1 MGGLMIKGV
10 FGLPPGADFPR
21 LFVHGLQARL
31 AGQPPEAAARVTVFV
46 NTQRMRR
53 AMMGHLTA
61 GGAALMPKIRLVT
74 DLARDAL
81 YHDVPAPVSPL
92 RRRLELSQLVRALL
106 DRAPTLAAQS
116 SVFDLADSLAALM
129 DEMRGEGV
137 PPDRI
142 AALDVSGHSEHWKR
156 TQDFIGIIGQFF
168 TDDAAPDVEARQ
180 RLVVARLIAGWHLN
194 PPADPV
200 IVAGSTGSRGTT
212 AILMRAVAELPQG
225 VLVLPGYDFDMP
237 DAVWA
242 QLDEAGTG
250 EDHPQFRYR
259 RLLAGSDLP
268 PVALWLDNHPP
279 NPARNRLISLSLRPA
294 PVTDQW
300 MVEGQLLGDLGVA
313 TADMTLI
320 EAPSPRAEAVA
331 VALILR
337 DAAERGRR
345 AALMTPD
352 RNLSRQVTAMLDLW
366 RIQPDDSAGEPLS
379 LSATGRFLR
388 HVADLFGQRMTGEM
402 LLALLKHPVTAAGAD
417 RALHLRMTQGFER
430 FLRAK
435 GAPFP
440 DTAMLAEWGA
450 GRPAALPWARWLT
463 GVMDGLDRWGDRPL
477 TTLVERH
484 LAVAEILSAGDGGDR
499 PMLWTTVDGLQAR
512 QAMADLAAAADA
524 AGTVS
529 PQQYRDI
536 LRAVLDGGEVRRQ
549 GQIRLETMIWGT
561 REARIQGADLVI
573 LGGMNDGIW
582 PALPPPDPWLN
593 RDMRLKAGLLLPERR
608 IGLSAHDYQQ
618 AICAAEV
625 VVTRAKRDAQA
636 ETVASRWINRLT
648 NLLSGL
654 PNQDGPAALAA
665 MVRRGNV
672 WLNLA
677 AALDAPGDTV
687 KPAPRPSPRPP
698 VTHRPKELPVTSI
711 TRLVRDPYH
720 VYARNILRLKPLDPL
735 RPGADPRLRGQVLH
749 RILESFVRHQH
760 TAEDPKARLMAIA
773 DAVLAEE
780 VAWPSVRALWLA
792 KLDRAADFFLAENAR
807 HGGRPVLIE
816 KGAGIDL
823 PGLDFRLTAKPDRID
838 VLPDGRL
845 HLIDYKTGTPPTKEQ
860 QAVFDNQLLLEAC
873 MATRGAFGP
882 DLPTDVA
889 SVAYIGLGASPSVNL
904 TVITDE
910 ILGRTWAQLSTLI
923 ERYGQ
928 REVGYTARRAVFEDH
943 KVNDY
948 DHLARHGEWDV
959 SMRAVGQDVGGDA

>member
-1 MGGLMIKGV
+1 MTRGV

-21 LFVHGLQARL
+21 LFVQGLQMQL
-31 AGQPPEAAARVTVFV
+31 AGQPPEAVARVTIFV

-61 GGAALMPKIRLVT
+61 GGAALLPKIRLVT
-74 DLARDAL
+74 DLARDAVH
-81 YHDVPAPVSPL
+81 HDVPAPVSPL
-92 RRRLELSQLVRALL
+92 RRRLELSQLVSALL
-106 DRAPTLAAQS
+106 ERAPSLAAQS
-116 SVFDLADSLAALM
+116 SVFDLANSLATLM

-137 PPDRI
+137 SPERI

-156 TQDFIGIIGQFF
+156 TQDFIGIVSQFF
-168 TDDAAPDVEARQ
+168 ADDAAPDVEARQ
-180 RLVVARLIAGWHLN
+180 RLIVARLVANWQVS

-212 AILMRAVAELPQG
+212 AVLMRAVAKLPQG
-225 VLVLPGYDFDMP
+225 MLVLPGYDFDMP

-242 QLDEAGTG
+242 QLDDAGTG

-259 RLLAGSDLP
+259 RLLAGSGLP
-268 PVALWLDNHPP
+268 PVAHWLDEAAP
-279 NPARNRLISLSLRPA
+279 NPARNKLISLSLRPA

-300 MVEGQLLGDLGVA
+300 MIEGQMLGDLGGA

-320 EAPSPRAEAVA
+320 EAPSSRAEAVA

-366 RIQPDDSAGEPLS
+366 GIQPDDSAGEPLS

-388 HVADLFGQRMTGEM
+388 HVADLFGQRMTGEA
-402 LLALLKHPVTAAGAD
+402 LLALLKHPMTAAGAD
-417 RALHLRMTQGFER
+417 RALHLRLTQGFER

-440 DTAMLAEWGA
+440 DEVVLAEWGA
-450 GRPAALPWARWLT
+450 GRTAALPWVQWLT
-463 GVMDGLDRWGDRPL
+463 GVLAGLDRWRDGPL

-484 LAVAEILSAGDGGDR
+484 LAVAEALSRGDDGDS
-499 PMLWTTVDGLQAR
+499 PMLWTTVDGLQAG
-512 QAMADLAAAADA
+512 QAMADLLAAADA

-536 LRAVLDGGEVRRQ
+536 LRAVLDAGEVRRQ

-618 AICAAEV
+618 AVCAPEV
-625 VVTRAKRDAQA
+625 VVTRARRDAQA
-636 ETVASRWINRLT
+636 ETVASRWINRLI

-654 PNQDGPAALAA
+654 PAQGGPAALAA
-665 MVRRGNV
+665 MTARGAV
-672 WLNLA
+672 WLDWA
-677 AALDAPGDTV
+677 AALDAPDQKV
-687 KPAPRPSPRPP
+687 SPASRPSPRPP
-698 VTHRPKELPVTSI
+698 VAHRPKELPVTAI
-711 TRLVRDPYH
+711 ARLIRDPYA
-720 VYARNILRLKPLDPL
+720 VYARSILRLKPLDPL
-735 RPGADPRLRGQVLH
+735 RPGSDPRLRGQVLH
-749 RILESFVRHQH
+749 RILETFVRHPGVG
-760 TAEDPKARLMAIA
+760 ENPKSRLMAIA

-792 KLDRAADFFLAENAR
+792 KLDRAADFFLAESAR

-823 PGLDFRLTAKPDRID
+823 PGLGFRLTAKPDRID
-838 VLPDGRL
+838 VLPGGRL
-845 HLIDYKTGTPPTKEQ
+845 HLIDYKTGTLPTAAQ

-889 SVAYIGLGASPSVNL
+889 SVAYIGLGASPEVRF

-910 ILGRTWAQLSTLI
+910 ILAKTWEQLATLI
-923 ERYGQ
+923 GRYGQ
-928 REVGYTARRAVFEDH
+928 RGVGYTARRAAFEDRV
-943 KVNDY
+943 VNDY

-959 SMRAVGQDVGGDA
+959 SMRAVGQDVGDDP

>member
-1 MGGLMIKGV
+1 MIKGV
-10 FGLPPGADFPR
+10 FGQPPGADFPR
-21 LFVHGLQARL
+21 LFIDGLQMRL
-31 AGQPPEAAARVTVFV
+31 AGQPPEAMARVTVFV

-53 AMMGHLTA
+53 AMLRHLTA
-61 GGAALMPKIRLVT
+61 GGAALLPMIRLVT
-74 DLARDAL
+74 DLAHDPIH
-81 YHDVPAPVSPL
+81 HDVPPPVSAL

-106 DRAPTLAAQS
+106 DRAPTLAAPS

-137 PPDRI
+137 SPERI

-156 TQDFIGIIGQFF
+156 TQDFIGIISQYFA
-168 TDDAAPDVEARQ
+168 DDATPDVEARQ
-180 RLVVARLIAGWHLN
+180 RLIVARLVAGWQAH

-212 AILMRAVAELPQG
+212 AILMQAVARLPQG
-225 VLVLPGYDFDMP
+225 ALVLPGYDFDMP

-242 QLDEAGTG
+242 QLDDAASS

-259 RLLAGSDLP
+259 RLLAGSGLP
-268 PVALWLDNHPP
+268 PVAAWVAEPPP

-300 MVEGQLLGDLGVA
+300 LVEGQALGNLQAA

-320 EAPSPRAEAVA
+320 AAPSPRAEAVA

-337 DAAERGRR
+337 EAAERGQR

-352 RNLSRQVTAMLDLW
+352 RNLTRQVTAVLDRW
-366 RIQPDDSAGEPLS
+366 GIQPDDSAGEPLS

-388 HVADLFGQRMTGEM
+388 HVADLLGQRMTGEM
-402 LLALLKHPVTAAGAD
+402 FLALLKHPVTAAGAD
-417 RALHLRMTQGFER
+417 RAHHLRMTQGFEGH
-430 FLRAK
+430 LRGR

-440 DTAMLAEWGA
+440 DGAMLAEWAA
-450 GRPAALPWARWLT
+450 GRPLAATWAGWLT
-463 GVMDGLDRWGDRPL
+463 GVIAGLDALRDAPL
-477 TTLVERH
+477 AMLANRH
-484 LAVAEILSAGDGGDR
+484 LAVAEALSCGDGGAA
-499 PMLWTTVDGLQAR
+499 PLLWRTVDGLQA
-512 QAMADLAAAADA
+512 QAAMAELLAAADA

-536 LRAVLDGGEVRRQ
+536 LRAVLDRGEVRRQ
-549 GQIRLETMIWGT
+549 GQIRLDTMIWGT

-573 LGGMNDGIW
+573 LGGMNDGVW

-618 AICAAEV
+618 AIGAPV
-625 VVTRAKRDAQA
+625 VVITRARRDAQA

-654 PNQDGPAALAA
+654 PAQEGPAALAA
-665 MVRRGNV
+665 MEARGQA
-672 WLNLA
+672 WLDRA
-677 AALDAPGDTV
+677 AALDAPDRIV
-687 KPAPRPSPRPP
+687 PLAPRPSPRPP
-698 VTHRPKELPVTSI
+698 VADRPTELPVTAI
-711 TRLVRDPYH
+711 ARLIRDPYA

-735 RPGADPRLRGQVLH
+735 RPGPDPRLRGQVLH
-749 RILESFVRHQH
+749 RILETFMRHGDG
-760 TAEDPKARLMAIA
+760 ADSPKARLIAIA

-792 KLDRAADFFLAENAR
+792 KLDRAADVFLTESAR

-816 KGAGIDL
+816 KAAGLDL
-823 PGLDFRLTAKPDRID
+823 PGLGFRLTARPDRID

-845 HLIDYKTGTPPTKEQ
+845 HLIDYKTGDVPSEKQ
-860 QAVFDNQLLLEAC
+860 QAAFDNQLLLQAC
-873 MATRGAFGP
+873 MAVRGAFGP
-882 DLPTDVA
+882 DLPQDVA
-889 SVAYIGLGASPSVNL
+889 MITYLGLGANPRAL
-904 TVITDE
+904 TTGITDE
-910 ILGRTWAQLSTLI
+910 MLGITWDRLTALI
-923 ERYGQ
+923 ARYGQ
-928 REVGYTARRAVFEDH
+928 REVGYTARRALFEDRTPQ
-943 KVNDY
+943 DY

-959 SMRAVGQDVGGDA
+959 SKPATGQDVGGPT